1 MEVGT
6 NVTPILDYCMCCLRW
21 NFHYF
26 YANLQDC
33 AYSDGLV
40 CLCVY
45 VYVYVSVCY
54 VCEHRSLLSES
65 ENKKCKNAFVDC
77 GICNGVSSFIKLYSL
92 NFTYFSRVTIFIF
105 LIIWHGKSFGTKGGR
120 HMYTDICHRMVFVVI
135 VLCDLD
141 LLMYG

>member
-1 MEVGT
+1 MR
-6 NVTPILDYCMCCLRW
+6 NVTPILDHCVCCLRK
-21 NFHYF
+21 NFHSF
-26 YANLQDC
+26 YAYLQEC

-40 CLCVY
+40 CLCVYVY

-77 GICNGVSSFIKLYSL
+77 GICNGVSSFRKLYSVI
-92 NFTYFSRVTIFIF
+92 FTYFSRVTIFIF
-105 LIIWHGKSFGTKGGR
+105 WLSETARASKQKGGR

-141 LLMYG
+141 LLLYG